1 MHSDLHGYTW
11 CDANNVPKSRI
22 DYVFISTDFIYNVDK
37 IIIRRIPGT
46 LTSGTRLTDHRLLK
60 FSVKLSDAKR
70 GPGYW
75 KLNTSF
81 LENNEYKE
89 GVRYIIDNLEND
101 GSAINTWGT
110 LKTKIKDFSISF
122 AKYYHKDINK
132 KILGLEKQISD
143 IENSSS
149 LDINMNRKRELKN
162 LLNEL
167 IDTKSKGAQIRSRA
181 NWVNEGEKNTKY
193 FLSLEKKNQSN
204 NVITKLNTENG
215 IVSSE
220 GDVLKEMCSFYEQL
234 YTSKSINDVDIDDYF
249 SDDVPNVN
257 VNDKILCDSF
267 PTIDECKE
275 AVLNMKSNKS
285 PGLDGIPAEFYKC
298 FWSSLDRYF
307 YDALKEIF
315 INKEMSFSQRL
326 SVITLIHKKDSKSL
340 LKNYRPLSLTNTD
353 YKIIAFV
360 FARRLQSI
368 IDKLIG
374 HEQSAYIKGRFIGEN
389 ARLILDN
396 FISWMRILYTKPV
409 FRLKNNG
416 WISRNCS
423 MFRGIRQGCPISA
436 LLYIFV
442 AEILAIKLKKNENI
456 SGFTCSNMNKEI
468 KNVQHADDLT
478 MALKDIDSLRN
489 TIETVNNFCMH
500 AGSKINISKTE
511 FILLGPLKGRY
522 RNIEGINVTDKAVKC
537 LGIYLGH
544 DEIECYNKNW
554 MTIYH
559 DTEKLFESWKKRKL
573 SLFGKCCVIN
583 TLALSKLIYIA
594 SILTFP
600 GGEYIKKFNKLIY
613 NFIWNKRDRIKRN
626 SIIGSIDNGGIGIV
640 DIETKMHA
648 LKASWVS
655 RIVNSKQNLYDF
667 VNSFCTKNN
676 ISLDY
681 LLKTNENTIDD
692 YTLIRNMPTFYQE
705 LFVSFNK
712 CKKEIPCSQIS
723 SDNFLQQPL
732 WNNRYICYKGKS
744 LCYTKWIKSG
754 ILYVKDMFDENG
766 NFRTL
771 EYLSIILTCKAN
783 WLCEYHTLLNI
794 FRKFV

>member
-1 MHSDLHGYTW
+1 M
-11 CDANNVPKSRI
+11 
-22 DYVFISTDFIYNVDK
+22 
-37 IIIRRIPGT
+37 
-46 LTSGTRLTDHRLLK
+46 
-60 FSVKLSDAKR
+60 
-70 GPGYW
+70 
-75 KLNTSF
+75 
-81 LENNEYKE
+81 
-89 GVRYIIDNLEND
+89 
-101 GSAINTWGT
+101 
-110 LKTKIKDFSISF
+110 
-122 AKYYHKDINK
+122 
-132 KILGLEKQISD
+132 
-143 IENSSS
+143 
-149 LDINMNRKRELKN
+149 
-162 LLNEL
+162 
-167 IDTKSKGAQIRSRA
+167 
-181 NWVNEGEKNTKY
+181 
-193 FLSLEKKNQSN
+193 
-204 NVITKLNTENG
+204 
-215 IVSSE
+215 
-220 GDVLKEMCSFYEQL
+220 
-234 YTSKSINDVDIDDYF
+234 
-249 SDDVPNVN
+249 
-257 VNDKILCDSF
+257 
-267 PTIDECKE
+267 
-275 AVLNMKSNKS
+275 
-285 PGLDGIPAEFYKC
+285 
-298 FWSSLDRYF
+298 
-307 YDALKEIF
+307 
-315 INKEMSFSQRL
+315 
-326 SVITLIHKKDSKSL
+326 
-340 LKNYRPLSLTNTD
+340 
-353 YKIIAFV
+353 

-389 ARLILDN
+389 ARLILDIYEYCENMNQEGILMFLDFEKAFDSAEWNFLFKTLKKFNFGDN
-396 FISWMRILYTKPV
+396 FISWMKILYTKPV

-511 FILLGPLKGRY
+511 CILLGPLKGRY

-544 DEIECYNKNW
+544 DKIECYNKNW
-554 MTIYH
+554 MKIYH

-573 SLFGKCCVIN
+573 SLFGKCCVVN

-600 GGEYIKKFNKLIY
+600 DSEYIKKFNKLIY

-676 ISLDY
+676 ISIDY

-705 LFVSFNK
+705 MFVSFNK

-744 LCYTKWIKSG
+744 LCYTKWIKKG
-754 ILYVKDMFDENG
+754 ILYVKDIFDENG

-771 EYLSIILTCKAN
+771 EYLSTMLTCKAN
-783 WLCEYHTLLNI
+783 WLCEYHTLFNI
-794 FRKFV
+794 FRKFVRKFDFSNAKYINIKMIHAFLFHNAFHPINNQKCKFFYENLLKKKFQKPIYQSVLSKEFHIEDRKLWQNIYCSKIKDIFDKSVAEFNYKLLNNILNNNYMVSKWNKEVQKYCSVCFTQVENSRHLIYECRNVVQIWNIVRATLNFDVNWIHIILGFYYENTQNVRTLNNLISYIACRIYKRKMFCRLENLPETEYSILNDLKASLRLTCSVIRYGNIDINVETFKRLFNNL